1 MNDPTAADWF
11 SQFGGEPWVRA
22 ARRFAARA
30 RGHSGFDASGRSG
43 FDPTSEG
50 GPPPFAWG
58 HRGGPFGGP
67 RGPRSPLFNSFFGPG
82 PGRGPRARRG
92 DVRAAILALL
102 REQPRN
108 GYQIIQEIERRSG
121 GLWRPSAGAIYPA
134 LQLLE
139 DEGLIEGV
147 EDGGRRELRLTEAGR
162 TYADGHPDELAAPWA
177 AVADSL
183 DHEARSLFDVVAA
196 VGAATVQVG
205 QAGSEAQIA
214 KAHQLLSD
222 TRKALYRIL
231 AEEDDPEP
239 GAGG

>member
-1 MNDPTAADWF
+1 MNDTTAADSF
-11 SQFGGEPWVRA
+11 FQFDAEPWARA
-22 ARRFAARA
+22 AHRFAARA
-30 RGHSGFDASGRSG
+30 RGRSG
-43 FDPTSEG
+43 FEAGSEEV
-50 GPPPFAWG
+50 PPPFAWG
-58 HRGGPFGGP
+58 HRRGGFGGP
-67 RGPRSPLFNSFFGPG
+67 RGPRSPLFNSFFGAG

-121 GLWRPSAGAIYPA
+121 GLWRPSAGSVYPA

-162 TYADGHPDELAAPWA
+162 AYADEHPDELAAPWA
-177 AVADSL
+177 TVADSL
-183 DHEARSLFDVVAA
+183 DQDARSLFEIVGAVA
-196 VGAATVQVG
+196 AATVQVG
-205 QAGSEAQIA
+205 QAGNATQVA
-214 KAHQLLSD
+214 RARQLLSE

-231 AEEDDPEP
+231 AEEDAPEP
-239 GAGG
+239 EA

>member
-1 MNDPTAADWF
+1 MNDTTAADWF
-11 SQFGGEPWVRA
+11 SQFGGEPWARA
-22 ARRFAARA
+22 ARRFAAVA
-30 RGHSGFDASGRSG
+30 RGHSDFDA
-43 FDPTSEG
+43 TSEEV
-50 GPPPFAWG
+50 PPPFAWG
-58 HRGGPFGGP
+58 RRRGGFGGP

-121 GLWRPSAGAIYPA
+121 GLWRPSAGSVYPA

-147 EDGGRRELRLTEAGR
+147 EDGGRRELRLTDAGR
-162 TYADGHPDELAAPWA
+162 KYADEHPDELAAPWA
-177 AVADSL
+177 TVADSL
-183 DHEARSLFDVVAA
+183 DQEARSLFEIVAA

-214 KAHQLLSD
+214 KARQLLSE

-231 AEEDDPEP
+231 AEEDAPEP
-239 GAGG
+239 GAGA

>member
-1 MNDPTAADWF
+1 MNDPTAADCF
-11 SQFGGEPWVRA
+11 SLFGGEPWARA

-30 RGHSGFDASGRSG
+30 RGLSDFGPS
-43 FDPTSEG
+43 SEEI
-50 GPPPFAWG
+50 PPPFTRG
-58 HRGGPFGGP
+58 RHRGGFGGP
-67 RGPRSPLFNSFFGPG
+67 RGPRSPLFNSFFGPS

-121 GLWRPSAGAIYPA
+121 GLWRPSAGSVYPA

-139 DEGLIEGV
+139 DEGLIEGI
-147 EDGGRRELRLTEAGR
+147 EEGGRRELQLTDAGR
-162 TYADGHPDELAAPWA
+162 KYADEHPDELAAPWA
-177 AVADSL
+177 TVADSL
-183 DHEARSLFDVVAA
+183 DQEARSLFEIVAA

-214 KAHQLLSD
+214 KARRLLSE
-222 TRKALYRIL
+222 TRKSLYRIL
-231 AEEDDPEP
+231 AEEDALDSDAK
-239 GAGG
+239 G

>member
-11 SQFGGEPWVRA
+11 SQFGGDPWVHA

-30 RGHSGFDASGRSG
+30 RAHSPFDAS
-43 FDPTSEG
+43 SEEV
-50 GPPPFAWG
+50 PSPFARG
-58 HRGGPFGGP
+58 RHRGGFGGP
-67 RGPRSPLFNSFFGPG
+67 RGPRSPLFNSFFGPS

-92 DVRAAILALL
+92 DVRAAMLALL

-121 GLWRPSAGAIYPA
+121 GLWRPSAGSVYPA

-139 DEGLIEGV
+139 DEGLIEAV
-147 EDGGRRELRLTEAGR
+147 EEAGRRELRLTEAGR
-162 TYADGHPDELAAPWA
+162 TYANEHPDELAAPWA
-177 AVADSL
+177 TVADSL
-183 DHEARSLFDVVAA
+183 DQEARSLFEIVAA

-214 KAHQLLSD
+214 KARQLLSE

-231 AEEDDPEP
+231 AEEDAPEP
-239 GAGG
+239 DPRG

>member
-1 MNDPTAADWF
+1 MNDPTATDWF

-22 ARRFAARA
+22 ARRFAAQA
-30 RGHSGFDASGRSG
+30 RSHSRFDAS
-43 FDPTSEG
+43 SEEV
-50 GPPPFAWG
+50 PPPFAPG
-58 HRGGPFGGP
+58 PHRGGFGGSRGPRFGGP
-67 RGPRSPLFNSFFGPG
+67 RGPRSPLFNSFFGPR

-102 REQPRN
+102 REEPRN

-121 GLWRPSAGAIYPA
+121 GLWRPSAGSVYPA

-162 TYADGHPDELAAPWA
+162 TYANEHSAELAAPWA

-183 DHEARSLFDVVAA
+183 DQEARSLFEIVDA

-205 QAGSEAQIA
+205 QAGSEAQLA
-214 KAHQLLSD
+214 KARQLLSE
-222 TRKALYRIL
+222 TRKGLYRIL
-231 AEEDDPEP
+231 AEEDAPEP
-239 GAGG
+239 DPKG

>member
-1 MNDPTAADWF
+1 MNDPTSADWF
-11 SQFGGEPWVRA
+11 SPTGAEPWARA

-30 RGHSGFDASGRSG
+30 RGHSGFDPS
-43 FDPTSEG
+43 SEEV
-50 GPPPFAWG
+50 PPPFAWG
-58 HRGGPFGGP
+58 RHRGGFGGP
-67 RGPRSPLFNSFFGPG
+67 RGPRSPLFNSFFGQG

-121 GLWRPSAGAIYPA
+121 GLWRPSAGSVYPA

-147 EDGGRRELRLTEAGR
+147 EDGGRRGLRLTDAGLK
-162 TYADGHPDELAAPWA
+162 YADEHPDELAAPWA
-177 AVADSL
+177 TVADSL
-183 DHEARSLFDVVAA
+183 DQDARSLFEIVAA

-205 QAGSEAQIA
+205 QAGNAAQVA
-214 KAHQLLSD
+214 KARQLLSE

-231 AEEDDPEP
+231 ADEESPEP
-239 GAGG
+239 DPTAS